1 LELSAFVVRYCR
13 NGRAIQSGGLPL
25 AASTRIQRDSNSN
38 TTEIPGKALRLLEF
52 SLSKLF
58 DRDTKR
64 LLQQVASA
72 LVIANPT
79 GQQVPQAAAVTL
91 DHL

>member
-1 LELSAFVVRYCR
+1 V
-13 NGRAIQSGGLPL
+13 
-25 AASTRIQRDSNSN
+25 ASTRIHRDSNGN
-38 TTEIPGKALRLLEF
+38 TPEIPREALRLLEF
-52 SLSKLF
+52 NLAKLC

-72 LVIANPT
+72 LVISNPT

-91 DHL
+91 DQL